1 MTNQDLP
8 LKTHVT
14 IGEKTYEI
22 SISAVITSYGRMI
35 AVIKA
40 KRISI

>member
-1 MTNQDLP
+1 MVRKVRSDCSVGTFEPWINRLSEW
-8 LKTHVT
+8 LL
-14 IGEKTYEI
+14 
-22 SISAVITSYGRMI
+22 YGRMI

>member
-22 SISAVITSYGRMI
+22 SISAVITSYGF
-35 AVIKA
+35 V
-40 KRISI
+40 SVVLGYGV